1 MIRKSLTLVNFMV
14 DYTLKRF
21 DLGNIINMFKWMN
34 FIKIMGLTINIHLQP
49 NLLRSSCSAPTTI

>member
-1 MIRKSLTLVNFMV
+1 MA

-21 DLGNIINMFKWMN
+21 EMGKIINMLKSMN
-34 FIKIMGLTINIHLQP
+34 FIKIMGLSYNIHLQPNLP